1 MFKMLIYPQ
10 NKNILLRES
19 NTRHKQTLS
28 DKIIVT
34 KIKNSMGKPEKRSHS
49 EHQAWKQWDGKYE
62 RKDET

>member
-19 NTRHKQTLS
+19 NTWHKQTLS

-49 EHQAWKQWDGKYE
+49 EHQA
-62 RKDET
+62 